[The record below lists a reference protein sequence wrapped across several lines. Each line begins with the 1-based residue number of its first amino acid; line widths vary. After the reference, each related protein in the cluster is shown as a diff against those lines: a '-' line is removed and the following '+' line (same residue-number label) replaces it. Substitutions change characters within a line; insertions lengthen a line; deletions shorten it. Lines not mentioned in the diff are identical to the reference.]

1 MSNIKYIV
9 SFDIGKKNFA
19 FCISKIYMNKV
30 NKLDKIIKKER
41 YNKDGTPTEKFQ
53 KVIDKL
59 YKCSKIEIMRNL
71 DLTEGCDK
79 KKYLDDKTYLN
90 LIDVLDEYKNFWNK
104 CDYIL
109 IEKQMSFRGKFNV
122 MAMKLAQFVFS
133 YFTIKYRDNKPIID
147 YPAYHKT
154 QVLGANKS
162 EVKQK
167 PKRKKWAIKK
177 SQEILDYIKDTKGLE
192 EWNKYKK
199 KDDVSDCML
208 MNITYVHLHF
218 IDKLYY
224 S

>member
-1 MSNIKYIV
+1 MANIKYIV

-19 FCISKIYMNKV
+19 FCISKIYINKV
-30 NKLDKIIKKER
+30 NKLDKIIKKDR
-41 YNKDGTPTEKFQ
+41 YNKDGTPTEKFK
-53 KVIDKL
+53 KVIDEL

-71 DLTEGCDK
+71 DLTKNCDK
-79 KKYLDDKTYLN
+79 KKYLDDRTYLN

-104 CDYIL
+104 CNHIL
-109 IEKQMSFRGKFNV
+109 IEKQMSFRGKYNV

-133 YFTIKYRDNKPIID
+133 YFTIKYRDTKFIID

-177 SQEILDYIKDTKGLE
+177 SQEILDYTKDKKGLD

-208 MNITYVHLHF
+208 MNITYIYLHF
-218 IDKLYY
+218 IDKLY
-224 S
+224 

>member
-1 MSNIKYIV
+1 MSNFKYVV

-19 FCISKIYMNKV
+19 FCISKIYMTKV
-30 NKLDKIIKKER
+30 NKLDKVIRKER
-41 YNKDGTPTEKFQ
+41 YNKDGTPTVKFQ

-90 LIDVLDEYKNFWNK
+90 LIDVLDEYKTFWNK
-104 CDYIL
+104 CDFIL

-133 YFTIKYRDNKPIID
+133 YFTIKYRDTKPIID

-154 QVLGANKS
+154 QVLGANKA

-177 SQEILDYIKDTKGLE
+177 AEEIMNNCDKKALE
-192 EWNKYKK
+192 EWGKHKK

-208 MNITYVHLHF
+208 MNITYIHLHF
-218 IDKLYY
+218 IDNTY
-224 S
+224 

>member
-1 MSNIKYIV
+1 MSNIQYIV

-19 FCISKIYMNKV
+19 FCISKVYMKKIE
-30 NKLDKIIKKER
+30 KLPKMIKKER
-41 YNKDGTPTEKFQ
+41 YNKDGTPTEKFS
-53 KVIDKL
+53 KVIERL
-59 YKCSKIEIMRNL
+59 YKCSKIELVKNL

-90 LIDVLDEYKNFWNK
+90 LIDVLDEYKTFWNK
-104 CDYIL
+104 CDHIL

-133 YFTIKYRDNKPIID
+133 YFTIHYKDTKTIVD

-177 SQEILDYIKDTKGLE
+177 TQEILEFNKDTKGLE
-192 EWNKYKK
+192 QINLNKK

-208 MNITYVHLHF
+208 MNITYIYLHYV
-218 IDKLYY
+218 DHVY
-224 S
+224 

>member
-1 MSNIKYIV
+1 MSNFRYIV

-19 FCISKIYMNKV
+19 FCISKVYIKKV
-30 NKLDKIIKKER
+30 EKLPKIVKKER
-41 YNKDGTPTEKFQ
+41 YNKDGTPTEKFS
-53 KVIDKL
+53 KVIERL
-59 YKCSKIEIMRNL
+59 YKCSKIEMVKNL

-90 LIDVLDEYKNFWNK
+90 LIDVLDEYKTFWKK
-104 CDYIL
+104 CDHIL

-133 YFTIKYRDNKPIID
+133 YFTINYRDTKTIVD

-154 QVLGANKS
+154 QILGANKS

-167 PKRKKWAIKK
+167 PKRKKWAINKT
-177 SQEILDYIKDTKGLE
+177 QEILAFNKDTKGLE
-192 EWNKYKK
+192 QINLNKK

-208 MNITYVHLHF
+208 MNVTYIYLHY
-218 IDKLYY
+218 IDRMY
-224 S
+224 

>member
-1 MSNIKYIV
+1 MANIKYIV

-19 FCISKIYMNKV
+19 FCISKVYMKKV
-30 NKLDKIIKKER
+30 EKLPKISKKER
-41 YNKDGTPTEKFQ
+41 YNKDGTPKQKFS
-53 KVIDKL
+53 KVIEKL
-59 YKCSKIEIMRNL
+59 YKCSKIELVKNL

-90 LIDVLDEYKNFWNK
+90 LIEVLDKYKTFWNK
-104 CDYIL
+104 CDHIL

-133 YFTIKYRDNKPIID
+133 YFTIHYKDTKTIVD

-154 QVLGANKS
+154 QVLGAKKD

-167 PKRKKWAIKK
+167 PKRKKWAVNKT
-177 SQEILDYIKDTKGLE
+177 QEILNFNKDTKGLE
-192 EWNKYKK
+192 QINSNKK

-208 MNITYVHLHF
+208 MNITYIHLHY
-218 IDKLYY
+218 IDHLY
-224 S
+224 